1 MTLSV
6 EIQTFMASQVDKV
19 VQTSLL
25 LHKTENWSAV
35 KSLLAEVLSKGPEV
49 PLAHPYLRG
58 TSISRYL
65 LTEKLAPNVSATQYP
80 PRKHGTLRQESDVRA
95 I

>member
-19 VQTSLL
+19 VPKHHFSFTRR
-25 LHKTENWSAV
+25 KIGMR

-58 TSISRYL
+58 TSLSRYL
-65 LTEKLAPNVSATQYP
+65 LTEKLAPNVTATQYP

-95 I
+95 V